1 MPVTAGCLCA
11 ALQERAGSPQH
22 SASLPTTAWAS
33 WVTAF
38 KSPARTL
45 CHLTI
50 LTLRITMTECRQI
63 AEQSARRVLSL
74 WFIFTLILV
83 FVGVTKGVEGG
94 QDSVRSLKVQHMA
107 RTRNSTKC
115 HSPLFLFKWMDKKTG
130 LLLRVTRINLDS
142 FLIKLEIVP

>member
-1 MPVTAGCLCA
+1 MPVTAGWLCA
-11 ALQERAGSPQH
+11 VLQERAGSARH
-22 SASLPTTAWAS
+22 GASLPTTAWAS
-33 WVTAF
+33 RVTAF

-63 AEQSARRVLSL
+63 AEQSAHRVLSL

-94 QDSVRSLKVQHMA
+94 QDSVRSLKVGQVV
-107 RTRNSTKC
+107 RTRYSTKC
-115 HSPLFLFKWMDKKTG
+115 HSPLFLFKWMDKK
-130 LLLRVTRINLDS
+130 LVCY
-142 FLIKLEIVP
+142 